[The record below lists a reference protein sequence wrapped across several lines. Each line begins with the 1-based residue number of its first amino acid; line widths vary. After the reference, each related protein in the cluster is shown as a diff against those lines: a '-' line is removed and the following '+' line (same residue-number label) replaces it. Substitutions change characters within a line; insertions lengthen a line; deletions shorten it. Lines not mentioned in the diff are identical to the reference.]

1 MYCDGGWSPNGVDA
15 FLAQFFGQSCYQV
28 PNLAFA
34 PFGVKTHTQ
43 ATTATRAPGKKKFM
57 VPTIFFFESICRNI
71 FNLVNLICL
80 FTYFFLLLIIF
91 KIHVPYLSNVPSG
104 ARSASL

>member
-1 MYCDGGWSPNGVDA
+1 MDA

-43 ATTATRAPGKKKFM
+43 ATTATRAPGKKYM
-57 VPTIFFFESICRNI
+57 VWTTFFFVSVCRNI
-71 FNLVNLICL
+71 VDLVNLICL
-80 FTYFFLLLIIF
+80 FLSYFFLLLF
-91 KIHVPYLSNVPSG
+91 AYKIHVPYLSNVSLG
-104 ARSASL
+104 ATGASL